1 MTQAV
6 RAWKKIKKSLLTFF
20 FRVKIGCKLGE
31 KLGIAMDAKALGRGV
46 WNSGIETVLRSCTV
60 YRGFVNREWRAP
72 SLGTVCV
79 LIISTESLCVVGVAD
94 E

>member
-20 FRVKIGCKLGE
+20 SCQHRREARE

-46 WNSGIETVLRSCTV
+46 WNSGIETVLPSCTV

-79 LIISTESLCVVGVAD
+79 LIISTELLCVVGVAD